1 MSTASPSTT
10 LQSFLR
16 GSSLTLE
23 DVTTLLNLM
32 QDAAVVCTTKQGQI
46 VAANQA
52 FLQWTAFSELGVMG
66 KPVGDLASGLDLNA
80 AEAEGIEVRRA
91 RRAATSVNAR
101 LFPLGRGRMWTVV
114 VFEESKA
121 RQNALNWD
129 PREIYT
135 WALSLL
141 RQLDCENF
149 SHCLEQALGNI
160 QSVLPASHV
169 CIYEANSQFPR
180 LIKTHSCEASEVFPA
195 EISTAD
201 LLRLTGLSV
210 WRPGKRV
217 SGEIH
222 RAARIAGL
230 DYVVTMPLGL
240 EGGIFGLFVAAGM
253 EETQMDALQAM
264 VEFIAG
270 LLSLSLQLNTL
281 LANLRSEQERSLGQN
296 LIRGAVFDNIQE
308 GVVVISPDLTI
319 QGINP
324 SAEMMLGY
332 ADWEVWQQ
340 PVENILIGPEGLIR
354 ALQDAVER
362 GVPTLNLGVVSV
374 HRRDGLTIPA
384 HIQTFPVQRD
394 EDVTAVLVVMT
405 DVSEHEETRI
415 RTQQLEHRAML
426 GDITAIFAHE
436 VRNPLNNIS
445 MGTQVLAAR
454 LASDDPNQDVIQ
466 RIQGDCGRLEHLM
479 ESVLSSTR
487 SIESSFKRV
496 DVQALLQR
504 ILDRW
509 QPRFSRVNVRSFF
522 QAAQDV
528 PDVFGDSRSLEQV
541 FTNLISNAVEVMG
554 RGNGGT
560 LAIHVQPSDAI
571 PNRKQVEITVS
582 DNGPG
587 IPEDLQGRL
596 FEPFVSHNPRG
607 TGLGLAI
614 TKRIVTAH
622 RGSIQVNSFP
632 GGTVF
637 TVLLPAMEEDGE

>member
-1 MSTASPSTT
+1 MSAASPSTT

-32 QDAAVVCTTKQGQI
+32 QDAAVVCTTKQGEI

-52 FLQWTAFSELGVMG
+52 FLQWTAFSELEVMG
-66 KPVGDLASGLDLNA
+66 KPVSELAGGLDLNA

-91 RRAATSVNAR
+91 RRAAASVNAR

-121 RQNALNWD
+121 RQNALEWD

-141 RQLDCENF
+141 RQLDCEHF
-149 SHCLEQALGNI
+149 SHCLEQALGSI
-160 QSVLPASHV
+160 HSVLPASHV
-169 CIYEANSQFPR
+169 CIYEVNSQFPR
-180 LIKTHSCEASEVFPA
+180 LIKTHSCEESEVFPA

-201 LLRLTGLSV
+201 LLRLNGLSV

-281 LANLRSEQERSLGQN
+281 LTNLRSEQERSLGQN

-308 GVVVISPDLTI
+308 GVVIISPDLTI

-374 HRRDGLTIPA
+374 PRRDGLTFPA

-454 LASDDPNQDVIQ
+454 LAADDPNQDVIQ

-554 RGNGGT
+554 KGNGGT

-587 IPEDLQGRL
+587 IPEDLQSRL

>member
-1 MSTASPSTT
+1 MSAASPSTT

-32 QDAAVVCTTKQGQI
+32 QDAAVVCTTKQGEI

-52 FLQWTAFSELGVMG
+52 FLQWTAFSELEVMG
-66 KPVGDLASGLDLNA
+66 KPVSELAGGLDLNA

-91 RRAATSVNAR
+91 RRAAASVNAR

-121 RQNALNWD
+121 RQNALEWD

-141 RQLDCENF
+141 RQLDCDHF
-149 SHCLEQALGNI
+149 SHCLEQALSSI

-169 CIYEANSQFPR
+169 CIYEASSQFPR
-180 LIKTHSCEASEVFPA
+180 LVKTHSCEASEVFPA

-240 EGGIFGLFVAAGM
+240 EGGIFGLFVAAGL
-253 EETQMDALQAM
+253 EETHMDALQAM

-270 LLSLSLQLNTL
+270 LLSLSLQMNTL

-308 GVVVISPDLTI
+308 GVVIISPDLTI

-374 HRRDGLTIPA
+374 HRRDGLTFPA

-454 LASDDPNQDVIQ
+454 LAADDPNQDVIQ

-554 RGNGGT
+554 KGSGGT

-587 IPEDLQGRL
+587 IPEDLQSRL

>member
-1 MSTASPSTT
+1 MSAASPSTT

-32 QDAAVVCTTKQGQI
+32 QEAAVVCTTKQGQI

-52 FLQWTAFSELGVMG
+52 FLKWTAFSELEVMG
-66 KPVGDLASGLDLNA
+66 KPVGELTGGLDLNA

-91 RRAATSVNAR
+91 RRAAVNVNAR

-121 RQNALNWD
+121 RQNALEWD

-141 RQLDCENF
+141 RQLDCEHF
-149 SHCLEQALGNI
+149 SHCLEQALGSI
-160 QSVLPASHV
+160 HSVMPASHV

-180 LIKTHSCEASEVFPA
+180 LIKTHSCEESEIFPA

-201 LLRLTGLSV
+201 LLRLNGLSV

-217 SGEIH
+217 AGEIH

-230 DYVVTMPLGL
+230 DYVMTMPLGL
-240 EGGIFGLFVAAGM
+240 EGGIFGLFVAAGV

-270 LLSLSLQLNTL
+270 LLSLSLQLNAL
-281 LANLRSEQERSLGQN
+281 LANVRSEQERSLEQN

-308 GVVVISPDLTI
+308 GVVIISPDLTI

-374 HRRDGLTIPA
+374 HRRDGSTFPA

-394 EDVTAVLVVMT
+394 EEVTAVLVVMT
-405 DVSEHEETRI
+405 DVSEHEETRV

-454 LASDDPNQDVIQ
+454 LAADDPNQDVIQ

-496 DVQALLQR
+496 DVQALMQR

-554 RGNGGT
+554 KGNGGT

-587 IPEDLQGRL
+587 IPEDLQSRL

>member
-52 FLQWTAFSELGVMG
+52 FLKWTAFSELEVIG
-66 KPVGDLASGLDLNA
+66 KLVSDLAGGLDLNT
-80 AEAEGIEVRRA
+80 AEAEEIEVRRA
-91 RRAATSVNAR
+91 RRAAAIMNAR

>member
-1 MSTASPSTT
+1 MSAASPSTT

-32 QDAAVVCTTKQGQI
+32 QDAAVVCTTKQGEI

-52 FLQWTAFSELGVMG
+52 FLQWTAFSELEVMG
-66 KPVGDLASGLDLNA
+66 KPVSELAGGLDLNA

-91 RRAATSVNAR
+91 RRAAASVNAR

-121 RQNALNWD
+121 RQNALEWD

-141 RQLDCENF
+141 RQLDCDHF
-149 SHCLEQALGNI
+149 SQCLEQALSSI

-169 CIYEANSQFPR
+169 CIYEASSQFPR
-180 LIKTHSCEASEVFPA
+180 LVKTHSCEASEVFPA

-240 EGGIFGLFVAAGM
+240 EGGIFGLFVAAGL
-253 EETQMDALQAM
+253 EETHMDALQAM

-270 LLSLSLQLNTL
+270 LLSLSLQMNTL

-308 GVVVISPDLTI
+308 GVVIISPDLTI

-374 HRRDGLTIPA
+374 HRRDGLTFPA

-454 LASDDPNQDVIQ
+454 LAADDPNQDVIQ

-487 SIESSFKRV
+487 SIEASFKRV

-554 RGNGGT
+554 KGSGGT

-587 IPEDLQGRL
+587 IPEDLQSRL

>member
-1 MSTASPSTT
+1 MSAASPSTT

-32 QDAAVVCTTKQGQI
+32 QDAAVVCTTKQGEI

-52 FLQWTAFSELGVMG
+52 FLQWTAFSELEVMG
-66 KPVGDLASGLDLNA
+66 KPVSELAGGLDLNA

-91 RRAATSVNAR
+91 RRAAASVNAR

-121 RQNALNWD
+121 RQNALEWD

-141 RQLDCENF
+141 RQLDCEHF
-149 SHCLEQALGNI
+149 SHCLEQALGSI
-160 QSVLPASHV
+160 HSVLPASHV
-169 CIYEANSQFPR
+169 CIYEVNSQFPR
-180 LIKTHSCEASEVFPA
+180 LIKTHSCEESEVFPA

-201 LLRLTGLSV
+201 LLRLNGLSV

-264 VEFIAG
+264 VGFIAG

-281 LANLRSEQERSLGQN
+281 LTNLRSEQERSLGQN

-308 GVVVISPDLTI
+308 GVVIISPDLTI

-374 HRRDGLTIPA
+374 HRRDGLTFPA
-384 HIQTFPVQRD
+384 HIDRKS
-394 EDVTAVLVVMT
+394 VV
-405 DVSEHEETRI
+405 
-415 RTQQLEHRAML
+415 
-426 GDITAIFAHE
+426 
-436 VRNPLNNIS
+436 
-445 MGTQVLAAR
+445 
-454 LASDDPNQDVIQ
+454 
-466 RIQGDCGRLEHLM
+466 
-479 ESVLSSTR
+479 
-487 SIESSFKRV
+487 
-496 DVQALLQR
+496 
-504 ILDRW
+504 
-509 QPRFSRVNVRSFF
+509 
-522 QAAQDV
+522 
-528 PDVFGDSRSLEQV
+528 
-541 FTNLISNAVEVMG
+541 
-554 RGNGGT
+554 
-560 LAIHVQPSDAI
+560 
-571 PNRKQVEITVS
+571 
-582 DNGPG
+582 
-587 IPEDLQGRL
+587 
-596 FEPFVSHNPRG
+596 
-607 TGLGLAI
+607 
-614 TKRIVTAH
+614 
-622 RGSIQVNSFP
+622 
-632 GGTVF
+632 
-637 TVLLPAMEEDGE
+637 

>member
-1 MSTASPSTT
+1 MSVTSPSTT
-10 LQSFLR
+10 LQSLLR

-23 DVTTLLNLM
+23 DVTTLLGLM
-32 QDAAVVCTTKQGQI
+32 QGAAVVCTTKQGEI
-46 VAANQA
+46 VAANPA
-52 FLQWTAFSELGVMG
+52 FLQWTAFSELEVMG
-66 KPVGDLASGLDLNA
+66 KSVGELAGGLDLNV
-80 AEAEGIEVRRA
+80 AEAEGIELRRA
-91 RRAATSVNAR
+91 RRAAASVNAR

-121 RQNALNWD
+121 RQNALEWN

-141 RQLDCENF
+141 QQLDCGHF
-149 SHCLEQALGNI
+149 SHCLDQALSSI

-169 CIYEANSQFPR
+169 CIYEASSQLPR
-180 LIKTHSCEASEVFPA
+180 LIKTHSCEESEVFPA

-201 LLRLTGLSV
+201 LLRLTGLVV

-264 VEFIAG
+264 VEFIAD
-270 LLSLSLQLNTL
+270 LLSLSLQMNAL
-281 LANLRSEQERSLGQN
+281 LTNLRSEQERSLKQN
-296 LIRGAVFDNIQE
+296 LIRGAVYDNIQE
-308 GVVVISPDLTI
+308 GVVIISPDLTI

-340 PVENILIGPEGLIR
+340 PVENILIGPEGLIQ
-354 ALQDAVER
+354 ALQNAVER

-374 HRRDGLTIPA
+374 HRRDGLTFPA

-394 EDVTAVLVVMT
+394 EEVTAVLVVMT

-454 LASDDPNQDVIQ
+454 LAADDPNQDVIQ

-554 RGNGGT
+554 KGNGGT
-560 LAIHVQPSDAI
+560 LAIHVQPSYAI

-587 IPEDLQGRL
+587 IPEDLQSRL

-637 TVLLPAMEEDGE
+637 TVLLPAMEEGGE